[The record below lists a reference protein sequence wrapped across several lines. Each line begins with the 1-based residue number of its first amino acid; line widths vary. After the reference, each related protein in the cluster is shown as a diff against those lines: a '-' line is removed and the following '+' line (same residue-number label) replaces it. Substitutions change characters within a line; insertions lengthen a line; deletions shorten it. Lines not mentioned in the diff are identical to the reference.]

1 MLFNSNLFIWIID
14 SSIIL
19 ITFAY
24 KIWTILFVQ
33 FFTYHILTHRKL
45 CCDYKC
51 RPNPTNRRVVSLTK
65 SAHVLHSLNTCHV
78 SIARVDPLDVSKP
91 TLLIYISCIEF
102 ARRTKVEVSTSWAST
117 LRTVQRSKVFIN
129 KRVTR
134 KLSPKFRQGRL

>member
-1 MLFNSNLFIWIID
+1 MLFSSNLFIWIID

-33 FFTYHILTHRKL
+33 FFTYHILTQRKL
-45 CCDYKC
+45 CCAYKC
-51 RPNPTNRRVVSLTK
+51 RPNPTNRRVVSLIK
-65 SAHVLHSLNTCHV
+65 SAHVLHSLNTCHL
-78 SIARVDPLDVSKP
+78 SIARADPLDVSKP
-91 TLLIYISCIEF
+91 TLLINIS
-102 ARRTKVEVSTSWAST
+102 K

-134 KLSPKFRQGRL
+134 KLSPKFRVFWIAFKKFKSNFSVYR